1 VVHRAAI
8 DLSVALPLAAA
19 DLVWKHVATT
29 PSWAYHARGVGWL
42 VLSVVLM
49 AAALAA
55 ASFSSLLVAVAA
67 GVMVGGV
74 LGNVLSA
81 TWNGLVVPD
90 PIIVLSPHAVI
101 AFNLADVFAS
111 TGILALTGALA
122 AALLRNR
129 HVLPT
134 RQEAR
139 AALQRA
145 SRGRR

>member
-1 VVHRAAI
+1 VHRTAI
-8 DLSVALPLAAA
+8 VLSLALPLAAA
-19 DLVWKHVATT
+19 DLVWKHLAAT
-29 PSWAYHARGVGWL
+29 PAWAYHPRGAGWL
-42 VLSVVLM
+42 ALCVALM

-55 ASFSSLLVAVAA
+55 ARFSSLIVAVAA

-81 TWNGLVVPD
+81 AWNGLAVPD
-90 PIIVLSPHAVI
+90 PIIVFSPHAVI

-111 TGILALTGALA
+111 TGILMLTGVLATALI
-122 AALLRNR
+122 RNR
-129 HVLPT
+129 HVLST

-139 AALQRA
+139 AALQRS